1 MIFGASLRSSSTC
14 SAVANVSGGI
24 FLSGEA
30 QRYWQDKGFK
40 VEVRAEHGPIGIF
53 QVRSN
58 LLNAL
63 PKCG

>member
-1 MIFGASLRSSSTC
+1 MKGQ
-14 SAVANVSGGI
+14 SGLPVFI
-24 FLSGEA
+24 RE
-30 QRYWQDKGFK
+30 YWQDKGFK

>member
-1 MIFGASLRSSSTC
+1 MYIDNCSREGAERLAR
-14 SAVANVSGGI
+14 I
-24 FLSGEA
+24 IRE
-30 QRYWQDKGFK
+30 YWQDKGFK